1 VELSEKLEQLA
12 DLSREAASATDTQ
25 RLLDNIAKTTRKVFG
40 CRSVALVLVSE
51 ESEQLSVRAA
61 CGLSDAFVRD
71 FRRAVGTGVIAEVMW
86 EGSNLLYDRLD
97 VDASEREDLTLEH
110 DATSL
115 MCVGLEIDSRA
126 IGYLLCESGE
136 EGAFGEDDLRLL
148 KIVAEIAA
156 LSHDRE
162 IIRRISR
169 KLIMM
174 DQLTQVYSYAYF
186 HRRFTE
192 EVERAQR
199 LNENLSVLLL
209 EVDNLKDYR
218 ETHGWQATERVLRD
232 IAKLVG
238 SSVRNIDVVGRY
250 GVDEIIL
257 YLPETPREKATMA
270 AERIRLLVE
279 KGTHAVEAALT
290 VSIGL
295 ASLPENGDTVNRLL
309 ESVTSAL
316 LSAQRAGRNRVEPAV
331 NAAV

>member
-1 VELSEKLEQLA
+1 MELSEKLEHIA
-12 DLSREAASATDTQ
+12 DLSREAASATDTK
-25 RLLDNIAKTTRKVFG
+25 RLLEGVAKTARRVFA
-40 CRSVALVLVSE
+40 CRSVAVVLVSE
-51 ESEQLSVRAA
+51 ESELLSVRASA
-61 CGLSDAFVRD
+61 GLSEEFIRD
-71 FRRAVGTGVIAEVMW
+71 FRRPVGTGVIAEVMW
-86 EGSNLLYDRLD
+86 EGSNLLYDRLPD
-97 VDASEREDLTLEH
+97 DAPERDDLRFEH
-110 DATSL
+110 DPTSL

-126 IGYLLCESGE
+126 IGFILCESDVE
-136 EGAFGEDDLRLL
+136 AAFAEDDLRLL
-148 KIVAEIAA
+148 KIIAEIAA
-156 LSHDRE
+156 LAHDRE
-162 IIRRISR
+162 NVRRVSR
-169 KLIMM
+169 KLIMI

-199 LNENLSVLLL
+199 LSERLSVLLL

-238 SSVRNIDVVGRY
+238 ESVRNIDVVGRY

-257 YLPETPREKATMA
+257 YLPETPREKAVLA
-270 AERIRLLVE
+270 AERVRLLVE
-279 KGTHAVEAALT
+279 KDTHATDPALT

-316 LSAQRAGRNRVEPAV
+316 LAAQRAGRNRVETAGIS
-331 NAAV
+331 